1 MAFEKVCN
9 LDDLWEG
16 EMEAFAVGG
25 REIVVIHADG
35 GVVRAIP
42 ASCPHQEHPLIE
54 GELDGRT
61 LTCNA
66 HLWEFDVCTGKGIN
80 PDDAQLVNFA
90 VKVENDEVF
99 VDVTQQVTPGD

>member
-16 EMEAFAVGG
+16 EMEAFTVGG
-25 REIVVIHADG
+25 SEIVVLHIEG
-35 GVVRAIP
+35 GMVRAIP

-80 PDDAQLVNFA
+80 PDDAQLCNFA
-90 VKVENDEVF
+90 VKVENDDVF
-99 VDVTQQVTPGD
+99 VDVTQNVRPEG

>member
-1 MAFEKVCN
+1 MAFEKVCD

-16 EMEAFAVGG
+16 EMEAFSVGDT
-25 REIVVIHADG
+25 EIVVIHADG

-42 ASCPHQEHPLIE
+42 ASCPHQEHPLVE
-54 GELDGRT
+54 GELDGQT

-66 HLWEFDVCTGKGIN
+66 HLWEFDVCTGKGVN

-90 VKVENDEVF
+90 VKVENGEVLI
-99 VDVTQQVTPGD
+99 DVTQKITL